1 MRKRDPEASYYHRKS
16 ATTRRAYNFSQGAFR
31 EFQVCKEQR

>member
-16 ATTRRAYNFSQGAFR
+16 ATRRAYNFSQGAFR